1 MTKYNESNM
10 APGICENPQL
20 YPFKH
25 WSTKGEKYNKC
36 DWLETDLKN
45 IFWKINLMSRN
56 VQTNNLDIP
65 NIQGEICK

>member
-20 YPFKH
+20 YTFKH

-36 DWLETDLKN
+36 DWLETD
-45 IFWKINLMSRN
+45 
-56 VQTNNLDIP
+56 
-65 NIQGEICK
+65 